1 MVFTFFLRIFLLSAI
16 KLVTKQAIKPAFSP
30 FCSQVFVTCRFFT
43 LFYPSGKKLSE
54 KKFWVRRESSHVISL
69 LNLIGFLRLLFLAGV
84 NQLTNKDIFRP
95 RFSQRN
101 TPFTSV
107 EVSTNVFE
115 KTAERPWIIFALR
128 N

>member
-1 MVFTFFLRIFLLSAI
+1 M
-16 KLVTKQAIKPAFSP
+16 
-30 FCSQVFVTCRFFT
+30 
-43 LFYPSGKKLSE
+43 
-54 KKFWVRRESSHVISL
+54 ISL

-128 N
+128 NLEEDFFSTIIVFSKQ

>member
-1 MVFTFFLRIFLLSAI
+1 M
-16 KLVTKQAIKPAFSP
+16 
-30 FCSQVFVTCRFFT
+30 
-43 LFYPSGKKLSE
+43 
-54 KKFWVRRESSHVISL
+54 ISL

-95 RFSQRN
+95 RFSQIN

-115 KTAERPWIIFALR
+115 KTAERPWIIFVLR

>member
-1 MVFTFFLRIFLLSAI
+1 M
-16 KLVTKQAIKPAFSP
+16 
-30 FCSQVFVTCRFFT
+30 
-43 LFYPSGKKLSE
+43 
-54 KKFWVRRESSHVISL
+54 ISL

-115 KTAERPWIIFALR
+115 KTTERPWIIFAQETRMRILFSTITVFSKQ
-128 N
+128 